1 MSSPFRHPYF
11 QLLSR
16 RYAALHRSANK
27 KHAENRN
34 YFICFSFQS
43 KYLIRFV

>member
-11 QLLSR
+11 QLLSCR
-16 RYAALHRSANK
+16 HDALCRQVNQ

-34 YFICFSFQS
+34 YFIYFSFQS

>member
-1 MSSPFRHPYF
+1 MFAAFRHTF
-11 QLLSR
+11 FLILLSR
-16 RYAALHRSANK
+16 HGALRQPANQK
-27 KHAENRN
+27 YAENRN